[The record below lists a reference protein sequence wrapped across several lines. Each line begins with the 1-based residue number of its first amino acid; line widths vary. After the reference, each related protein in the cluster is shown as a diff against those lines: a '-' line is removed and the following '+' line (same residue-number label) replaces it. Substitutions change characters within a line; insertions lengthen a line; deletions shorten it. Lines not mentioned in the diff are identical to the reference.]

1 MSTRAHTAVRSLPGP
16 TFSRADAPGSGT
28 QAPDDRLVALGAM
41 SLMRAAQEEGRR
53 ITALDLA
60 RTLEVRRVD
69 VRRIVS
75 ELDRRGLVDAL
86 RMRLT
91 LLGFAYVAG
100 TSFAARPAARPRRSE
115 SRELRAA

>member
-1 MSTRAHTAVRSLPGP
+1 MSTRAQLAVRPLSGSTL
-16 TFSRADAPGSGT
+16 SRADAPGLET
-28 QAPDDRLVALGAM
+28 RAPDDRLVALGAM
-41 SLMRAAQEEGRR
+41 SLMRAAQEQGRR

-91 LLGFAYVAG
+91 LLGFAYVAA
-100 TSFAARPAARPRRSE
+100 TPVAVRPAARPRRSE
-115 SRELRAA
+115 SRVLRAA

>member
-1 MSTRAHTAVRSLPGP
+1 MSTRAHTAVRPLPGP
-16 TFSRADAPGSGT
+16 TFETR
-28 QAPDDRLVALGAM
+28 APDDGLVALGAM

-60 RTLEVRRVD
+60 QTLEVRRVD

-91 LLGFAYVAG
+91 LLGFAYVA
-100 TSFAARPAARPRRSE
+100 TTVAVRPAARPRRSE
-115 SRELRAA
+115 SRVLRAA